1 MNRSTRHKSDLSLKC
16 ILSKWCK
23 CKKGATAVEIALLAP
38 AVFLMIYGVI
48 ETGRALWISNTL
60 QRAAESA
67 TRYAVVNSDASDAEI
82 TTEAETDA
90 TGINAGDLDVAI
102 THDATGGV
110 NFVTVEVTFDFS
122 VMSGI
127 VPIDDVTLSGR
138 SRVPFNN

>member
-1 MNRSTRHKSDLSLKC
+1 MDRKKQNKKDPSLKC
-16 ILSKWCK
+16 IFAKWRK
-23 CKKGATAVEIALLAP
+23 CKRGATAVEIALLAP
-38 AVFLMIYGVI
+38 ALFLMIYGVI

-82 TTEAETDA
+82 EAQAESEA
-90 TGINAGDLDVAI
+90 TGVDAADVDVSI
-102 THDATGGV
+102 SHDATGGV
-110 NFVTVEVTFDFS
+110 NFVTVVVTFDFS
-122 VMSGI
+122 VMSGV

>member
-1 MNRSTRHKSDLSLKC
+1 MSLKNTFT
-16 ILSKWCK
+16 KWRR

-38 AVFLMIYGVI
+38 ALFLMVYGVI

-67 TRYAVVNSDASDAEI
+67 TRYAVVNSDASDAQI
-82 TTEAETDA
+82 TTQAQTDA
-90 TGINAGDLDVAI
+90 TGMNSGDLTVNV

-122 VMSGI
+122 VMSGV